1 MKRTVALLLIA
12 FYLFSSPGVTAKSV
26 ACISGRTS
34 TTIAYTNHSSDT
46 CKMGVVMNKCCMAKK
61 HHEKKKSRHYGSVA
75 AAFLAKLFPVLSD
88 YVSTDTVVDEP
99 CLYRLHA

>member
-1 MKRTVALLLIA
+1 MKRIVALLFIA
-12 FYLFSSPGVTAKSV
+12 FCLFSSPGVTAKSM

-34 TTIAYTNHSSDT
+34 TTIAYTNHNSDT
-46 CKMGVVMNKCCMAKK
+46 CKMGVAMKKCCMARKYHK
-61 HHEKKKSRHYGSVA
+61 AGKNRHYGSVA

-88 YVSTDTVVDEP
+88 YVSTDTVIDEP